1 VRRVSWDGSTRRE
14 VYVGKSYGTMKETNY
29 DVDYGSWYAGCEHQA
44 EPHISASSL
53 DTNWLGV
60 TNRLSIVSYPFGH
73 RLQDWLG
80 VTNKEFAFAT
90 SPSNEEFTSS
100 PLGTGRSLLVS
111 DDGGHG
117 RLTSHR
123 SSLYCNH
130 LIVSHA
136 ISEDSSTYMWKAT
149 KAVVLF
155 I

>member
-1 VRRVSWDGSTRRE
+1 MT
-14 VYVGKSYGTMKETNY
+14 
-29 DVDYGSWYAGCEHQA
+29 
-44 EPHISASSL
+44 
-53 DTNWLGV
+53 LGV
-60 TNRLSIVSYPFGH
+60 T
-73 RLQDWLG
+73 
-80 VTNKEFAFAT
+80 KEFAFAT
-90 SPSNEEFTSS
+90 SPSNEAIEVQT
-100 PLGTGRSLLVS
+100 TGHWQKSS

-149 KAVVLF
+149 EAVVLF